1 MTPLIRAY
9 RPRRDTW
16 RDFLPLIRRGDV
28 AAVALAP
35 VALAVIA
42 LILTVLEK

>member
-1 MTPLIRAY
+1 MIPFH
-9 RPRRDTW
+9 RPHRDTW

-35 VALAVIA
+35 VALGVIA
-42 LILTVLEK
+42 LALTVLEK

>member
-1 MTPLIRAY
+1 MIRAY

-35 VALAVIA
+35 VALFVIA
-42 LILTVLEK
+42 LALTVLEK

>member
-1 MTPLIRAY
+1 VIRAY

-35 VALAVIA
+35 VALFVWAVVGEV
-42 LILTVLEK
+42 VL